1 MKSSEIW
8 KAANEKLV
16 FVGVLF
22 TWLQDD
28 PENPLIGV
36 WATKLKKML
45 PCFIGIDPEK
55 KALIFQSEDDGIV
68 GLYMNRIDEKSISLY
83 METGL
88 VLEN

>member
-22 TWLQDD
+22 TWLRDD

-36 WATKLKKML
+36 WATKLKKTL

-68 GLYMNRIDEKSISLY
+68 GLYMNRIDEKTISLF

>member
-1 MKSSEIW
+1 M
-8 KAANEKLV
+8 
-16 FVGVLF
+16 GVLF

-28 PENPLIGV
+28 PQNPLIGA

-88 VLEN
+88 ALEN

>member
-8 KAANEKLV
+8 KATNEKLV

-28 PENPLIGV
+28 PKNPLIGV

-55 KALIFQSEDDGIV
+55 KALIFKSEDDGIV
-68 GLYMNRIDEKSISLY
+68 GVCMNWIDEKTVSLY
-83 METGL
+83 MMTDL

>member
-8 KAANEKLV
+8 KAVNENMVL
-16 FVGVLF
+16 VGVLI
-22 TWLQDD
+22 TWVGDNPAD
-28 PENPLIGV
+28 PRIGEGAA
-36 WATKLKKML
+36 WMKSRF

-68 GLYMNRIDEKSISLY
+68 GVCMNWIDEKTVSLY
-83 METGL
+83 MMTDL